1 VHVRLALA
9 EDRPAIRAFLDRLS
23 PDTVK
28 ARYLS
33 PLGSLSGFF
42 GDRELVRLMERST
55 AERVVLL
62 AMVGS
67 EVRGIGEFVKD
78 ADGQA
83 ELALVVEDEFQGR
96 GIGASLLRD
105 LEQRALDE
113 GILTF
118 TGDVAYG
125 NWRMNAL
132 LRRPGR
138 KLQFQPT
145 AGSMRFNL
153 PLAA

>member
-1 VHVRLALA
+1 LRQARA

-33 PLGSLSGFF
+33 PLGSLKGLL
-42 GDRELVRLMERST
+42 GDREVVRLLERST

-62 AMVGS
+62 AMDGS
-67 EVRGIGEFVKD
+67 EVRAIGEFVRD
-78 ADGQA
+78 GDGQA
-83 ELALVVEDEFQGR
+83 ELAVVVEDDFQSR
-96 GIGASLLRD
+96 GIGGSLLRD

-145 AGSMRFNL
+145 AGSIRFSL